1 MRGGGSVKA
10 AHQRRDESSSARASS
25 AAGRSEFRESAH
37 TRIHLAVVKAERAPR
52 LDVHLRL
59 GLRGGRCRGRRG
71 RLRRHRGVVGP
82 PRADHRQRAC
92 SWSVSRLLFRI
103 VRPRAPRLKV
113 K

>member
-25 AAGRSEFRESAH
+25 AAGCSEFRERAH
-37 TRIHLAVVKAERAPR
+37 TRIRLAVVKAERAPR

-82 PRADHRQRAC
+82 PRADHRQRAQL
-92 SWSVSRLLFRI
+92 RLQLERVAATF
-103 VRPRAPRLKV
+103 
-113 K
+113 

>member
-82 PRADHRQRAC
+82 HRRARIIASAPAAGAC
-92 SWSVSRLLFRI
+92 RGYFLESC
-103 VRPRAPRLKV
+103 APARHD
-113 K
+113 